1 MLSFLFLFLSFL
13 ELKEIP
19 RGARAGNCGT
29 VVSWALRK
37 KRRRNC
43 VSRVDLIVSLSY
55 YSFFMLAFVSLV
67 VVVIGVVFGSSVLLL
82 KSEETGVKNTRR
94 KEKKQENVL
103 KECDH

>member
-1 MLSFLFLFLSFL
+1 L

-37 KRRRNC
+37 ERRRNC

-103 KECDH
+103 KECDHY